1 MTIIAQCGAYL
12 SMFLLSLNR
21 FVCVFKPTE
30 YAEFF
35 SNRSTIRYIAAST
48 LICLAYGCAYFDE
61 SCYFIFDRDSLV
73 FTFSSTICGQ
83 ILSGYVD
90 FWFSIVLFTVACLL
104 DVATL
109 IKLQWVCLLLTL
121 NFSVKKCFSGENNP
135 KGQSSPGVQF
145 YIPLQERLTIF
156 CSGAENLPHTVSI
169 DKFNPAHN
177 PNNPNSIP

>member
-35 SNRSTIRYIAAST
+35 SDRSTMRYIAIST
-48 LICLAYGCAYFDE
+48 LISLAYGCVYFDE

-73 FTFSSTICGQ
+73 FIFSNTSCGQ

-90 FWFSIVLFTVACLL
+90 FWFSIVLFAISCLL
-104 DVATL
+104 DITTL
-109 IKLQWVCLLLTL
+109 IKLQWKLRSYEGSRLLSQRSKPML
-121 NFSVKKCFSGENNP
+121 
-135 KGQSSPGVQF
+135 GQPTPNKSF
-145 YIPLQERLTIF
+145 EEFTIF
-156 CSGAENLPHTVSI
+156 PQVVKLHKKS
-169 DKFNPAHN
+169 AHEKAKN
-177 PNNPNSIP
+177 RVLRRRCAAL